1 MNYDIAMVQKQ
12 DIFDLMGGKVR
23 FFRGIYNPTADAVF
37 LAAFAPDAKTVLD
50 VGIGTGGVALCYN
63 AHHPDA
69 VITGLDVC
77 ESMLDVATQNTV
89 LNNRSVEIIHSDIF
103 SWSTNRTFDL
113 VMTNPPYFQ
122 GTPAKH
128 NAHHNVDI
136 KTWVTKCMARVKPRG
151 HFCTIIDALVLSDV
165 ISALN
170 PTFGDITIL
179 PLYGAKQ
186 TAERVLVRARLGVKG
201 GTVLHS
207 GLSMNDPSILRDGL
221 TIDL

>member
-12 DIFDLMGGKVR
+12 DIFDLIGGKVR

-50 VGIGTGGVALCYN
+50 VGIGSGGVALCYIV
-63 AHHPDA
+63 HHPDA
-69 VITGLDVC
+69 VITGLDVS
-77 ESMLDVATQNTV
+77 ESMLDAAAQNTV

-113 VMTNPPYFQ
+113 VITNPPYFQ

-151 HFCTIIDALVLSDV
+151 YFCTIIDALALSDV

-179 PLYGAKQ
+179 PLYGSKQ